1 MSAEKLDRMLRPLLK
16 KAQRMDVCPDVAA
29 KEASVLTKF
38 GGLPFA
44 AKGERW
50 PVCPQCRQDL
60 IFICQFVVEATESL
74 FVFFYCM
81 ECSPWGLNDEARGMW
96 VLRRYESPRMDQYG
110 AIAPTEP
117 LLFNVVPC
125 SVTGHA
131 VTMLPD
137 WESLD
142 TLSEEPARL
151 CEKLNAEAPWEVYT
165 EAQQRLGSFHDFAT
179 VIGGYPRWVQGEV
192 IVPCRTCQAD
202 LEFIAQI
209 DSEEKANIMW
219 GDCGLI
225 YLFLCP
231 DHPDEIHMEL
241 QCY

>member
-1 MSAEKLDRMLRPLLK
+1 MSAEKLDQLLRPLMRT
-16 KAQRMDVCPDVAA
+16 AQRLDLRPDAGA
-29 KEASVLTKF
+29 KEGGVLTKF

-44 AKGERW
+44 AKGELW
-50 PVCPQCRQDL
+50 PVCPRCRQDL
-60 IFICQFVVEATESL
+60 IFIYQFVVETTESL

-81 ECSPWGLNDEARGMW
+81 ECSPWGLADEARGMW
-96 VLRRYESPRMDQYG
+96 VLRRYESPCMDQYG
-110 AIAPTEP
+110 PISPAEP

-125 SVTGHA
+125 SVARHT
-131 VTMLPD
+131 VTVLPD
-137 WESLD
+137 WEGLD
-142 TLSEEPARL
+142 TASEEPALL
-151 CEKLNAEAPWEVYT
+151 CGKLNATAPWDVYA
-165 EAQQRLGSFHDFAT
+165 EAQHRLGCWDEYAT
-179 VIGGYPRWVQGEV
+179 ILGGYPRWVQGEV
-192 IVPCRTCQAD
+192 IVPCPKCQSD
-202 LEFIAQI
+202 LEFLGQI